1 MSQDGQFEITR
12 RKALAGAAIAAA
24 MLGLRINGDAVNAQ
38 ETQVAATPVALGPMS
53 PPEGDVATDWFTE
66 NKNFSMDRNASDSTI
81 NAGNVANLAVAWS
94 YALDAA
100 GGYGVITMNPLVSN
114 GIMYVQD
121 MMNNVHAVN
130 AETGE
135 LVWRTDFN
143 TTTVG
148 PNGLSIG
155 YGIVAAGLGD
165 TSEAVAM
172 DAATGEE
179 LWRTKLSGNMGEGI
193 DMAPL
198 IFDNTVY
205 VSTVP
210 GNTNVFYRG
219 GQKGIFYALDITS
232 GHTMW
237 QWDTTTDNLWGN
249 ARVNS
254 GGGLWHPPSV
264 DANGNLF
271 LGIANAA
278 PYPGNTEFPNATSR
292 MGDNDYANS
301 LVKLDPTTGSVA
313 WYINIKPHDLFDLDN
328 QLSPALTTV
337 TIDGAERAVVLSTGK
352 HGVVVCAD
360 QETGEELWRTPVG
373 QHQNDDLQEVPEG
386 ETVVVLPGTLGGV
399 ETPFAV
405 ADGVAYF
412 PVINLPTEYSSTA
425 LVGFDFVGGAGELV
439 ALDVATGEMKWSAPI
454 SVPPYAGATVASDI
468 VFTAGLDGVVR
479 GFSTA
484 DGSQV
489 WTWQT
494 TGINAPLAV
503 VGDTLYVPAGGLF
516 VPGADTT
523 ETDEANKVPGV
534 YALRLPS

>member
-1 MSQDGQFEITR
+1 MTQDGQFELSR
-12 RKALAGAAIAAA
+12 RKALAGAGVAAA
-24 MLGLRINGDAVNAQ
+24 MLGLRITSEARAQ

-53 PPEGDVATDWFTE
+53 PPEGDVATDWFTQ
-66 NKNFSMDRNASDSTI
+66 NKNYAMDRNASDSSI
-81 NAGNVANLAVAWS
+81 NAGNAANLQVAWS

-100 GGYGVITMNPLVSN
+100 GGYGNITMNPLVSN
-114 GIMYVQD
+114 GIVYIQD
-121 MMNNVHAVN
+121 MKNNVHAVN

-143 TTTVG
+143 TDTVG

-155 YGIVAAGLGD
+155 YGIIAAGLGD
-165 TSEAVAM
+165 PAEAVAL

-179 LWRTKLSGNMGEGI
+179 LWRTKLSANAGEGI

-205 VSTVP
+205 ISTVP

-232 GHTMW
+232 GNTMW

-264 DANGNLF
+264 DSEGNLF
-271 LGIANAA
+271 LGVANAA

-292 MGDNDYANS
+292 LGDNDYANS
-301 LVKLDPTTGSVA
+301 LVKLNAATGSVA
-313 WYINIKPHDLFDLDN
+313 WYINIKPFDLFDLDN
-328 QLSPALTTV
+328 QLSPVLTTA
-337 TIDGAERAVVLSTGK
+337 TIDGAERAVVVSTGK
-352 HGVVVCAD
+352 HGIVVCAD

-373 QHQNDDLQEVPEG
+373 QHQNDELTEIPEG
-386 ETVVVLPGTLGGV
+386 ETVIVLPGTLGGV
-399 ETPFAV
+399 ETPIAV
-405 ADGVAYF
+405 ADGVVYC

-425 LVGFDFVGGAGELV
+425 LVGFDFTGGTGEMV
-439 ALDVATGEMKWSAPI
+439 ALDLNTGEIKWSTEI
-454 SVPPYAGATVASDI
+454 SAPPYGGATVASDI

-484 DGSQV
+484 DGSEV

-494 TGINAPLAV
+494 TGVNAPLAV
-503 VGDTLYVPAGGLF
+503 VADTLYVPAGGLF
-516 VPGADTT
+516 VPGDDTV
-523 ETDEANKVPGV
+523 ETDEANLVPAV
-534 YALRLPS
+534 YALRVQS